1 MMKYYWQAIFEQEP
15 MVVAWELFV
24 LFMLLMFIS
33 IIFRLARIERNQQ
46 ILLTVITKNKK
57 PRLKKK
63 AYSREFNKNLLWW
76 IRKRND
82 TPDIDLDY
90 DKKD

>member
-1 MMKYYWQAIFEQEP
+1 MKYYWQAIFEQEP

-46 ILLTVITKNKK
+46 IILTVVTKNKK
-57 PRLKKK
+57 PRLKRK
-63 AYSREFNKNLLWW
+63 AYEKEFNRNLLWW
-76 IRKRND
+76 VRNNNTD
-82 TPDIDLDY
+82 DVELEY
-90 DKKD
+90 DKKN